1 MSQKGKYWNRC
12 HTNENKKK
20 RVNARHRISE
30 GISMDG
36 SSKKVRRFTK
46 GGGCRWLFYF
56 VGCEGRMVLRN
67 CPFASFIKAQYRL

>member
-12 HTNENKKK
+12 HTNENKKR

-36 SSKKVRRFTK
+36 SLKKVRRFTQG
-46 GGGCRWLFYF
+46 GGGCR
-56 VGCEGRMVLRN
+56 RLRGWRV
-67 CPFASFIKAQYRL
+67 FDGFESYAGK